1 MDRKKRIEYLI
12 TTMSVLISAFVMY
25 GFVGSIEPLIDNSK
39 AKSFFLF
46 GLLGGFGFSM
56 IVSTI
61 ILATRFFSKKKLGFK
76 FVAAILWPITFACV
90 FYAGFFIYIPYQI
103 YNVIKIFSDSKSVKN
118 KINEKI
124 EELPLEKRE

>member
-12 TTMSVLISAFVMY
+12 TTMSVLISGFVMY

-39 AKSFFLF
+39 VKSFLLF

-61 ILATRFFSKKKLGFK
+61 ILATRFFAKKKLGFK
-76 FVAAILWPITFACV
+76 IVAAILWPITFACAV
-90 FYAGFFIYIPYQI
+90 YAGIFMYIPYQI
-103 YNVIKIFSDSKSVKN
+103 YNIVKIIVEARKKDKDS
-118 KINEKI
+118 
-124 EELPLEKRE
+124 